1 MCVCLLKGD
10 IVCAPSS
17 IEDSVVR
24 CLVATIRF
32 NSPDSDVYV
41 HILVRTRILYS
52 ELMMIHSAVHQWDET
67 FSEKACLFS
76 RCHENV
82 KGKNLVD
89 KKGILTQGQEIYVYS
104 IIARLLQKS
113 FIPIAHQ
120 YRRRTTTSDAGIIH
134 MNGGAYDY

>member
-1 MCVCLLKGD
+1 VCLLKGD

-52 ELMMIHSAVHQWDET
+52 ELMMIHSAVP
-67 FSEKACLFS
+67 
-76 RCHENV
+76 
-82 KGKNLVD
+82 
-89 KKGILTQGQEIYVYS
+89 
-104 IIARLLQKS
+104 LLL
-113 FIPIAHQ
+113 
-120 YRRRTTTSDAGIIH
+120 
-134 MNGGAYDY
+134 

>member
-41 HILVRTRILYS
+41 HCTYTSTRILYS
-52 ELMMIHSAVHQWDET
+52 ELMMIHSAVP
-67 FSEKACLFS
+67 
-76 RCHENV
+76 
-82 KGKNLVD
+82 
-89 KKGILTQGQEIYVYS
+89 
-104 IIARLLQKS
+104 LLL
-113 FIPIAHQ
+113 
-120 YRRRTTTSDAGIIH
+120 
-134 MNGGAYDY
+134 

>member
-52 ELMMIHSAVHQWDET
+52 ELMMIHSAVP
-67 FSEKACLFS
+67 
-76 RCHENV
+76 
-82 KGKNLVD
+82 
-89 KKGILTQGQEIYVYS
+89 
-104 IIARLLQKS
+104 LLL
-113 FIPIAHQ
+113 
-120 YRRRTTTSDAGIIH
+120 
-134 MNGGAYDY
+134 